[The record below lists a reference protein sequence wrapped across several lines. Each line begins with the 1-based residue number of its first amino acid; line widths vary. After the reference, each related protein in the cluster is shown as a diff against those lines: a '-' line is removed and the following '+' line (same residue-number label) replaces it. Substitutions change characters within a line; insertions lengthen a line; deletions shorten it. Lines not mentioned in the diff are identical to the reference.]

1 MSVFTPIAFGM
12 CAYLATGFGPEHQ
25 TMVMIGNVEM
35 GVCEP
40 FMFMPDSH
48 GQRATIKGHEYG
60 VDVTNTG
67 AKLYFDQK
75 EFYFVKDS
83 I

>member
-1 MSVFTPIAFGM
+1 MSTFTTIAFGM
-12 CAYLATGFGPEHQ
+12 CAYLASGFGPQHP
-25 TMVMIGNVEM
+25 TMVMIGNIDM
-35 GVCEP
+35 GICEP
-40 FMFMPDSH
+40 FLFLPDSH
-48 GQRATIKGHEYG
+48 GQRATLRGHEYG

-75 EFYFVKDS
+75 VFTFVKDS